1 MDKSLLVSYIES
13 GLSIYSIGK
22 RVNKSYSAIRYWLIK
37 YNLKTKHKS
46 FKNGYHGD
54 TTNEFEV
61 VLCSSCGV
69 EITSD
74 NGYKRKGRKRKIFHR
89 ECKKCISDKTKLKR
103 KKSKEKAI
111 EYKGGSCDYC
121 GYNKNSA
128 SLEFHHLNPLEK
140 DEHPSK
146 MIGKDWENLKKEIDK
161 CILLCSNCHREEHQ
175 KIDDRISL
183 ENNFKDFQLSNFSSN
198 ILTGKNTGKMS
209 CYMCDIVLT
218 EENLVSKKHTPL
230 CKSCN
235 SKRTVNRIKT
245 NKIKAVEYMGG
256 KCSHCGYNKCLRALE
271 FHHLDPSK
279 KSEDYDK
286 NFTTWGV
293 ERQKEELKN
302 CILLC
307 SNCHREVHNSEPS

>member
-1 MDKSLLVSYIES
+1 MDKDLLEFYVNQGLSLRKISKLTNRVTSVVSY
-13 GLSIYSIGK
+13 
-22 RVNKSYSAIRYWLIK
+22 WLKK
-37 YNLKTKHKS
+37 YNLKTNYKS
-46 FKNGYHGD
+46 FSKNNKNKVEY
-54 TTNEFEV
+54 F
-61 VLCSSCGV
+61 CSTCNIKLNK
-69 EITSD
+69 E
-74 NGYKRKGRKRKIFHR
+74 NGALRTDRKGEKFYPN
-89 ECKKCISDKTKLKR
+89 CKKCSAVILKEKR
-103 KKSKEKAI
+103 KKQKQKFV
-111 EYKGGSCDYC
+111 EYKGKCCANC
-121 GYNKNSA
+121 GYDKNA
-128 SLEFHHLNPLEK
+128 KALELHHLDPTVKQYNP
-140 DEHPSK
+140 S
-146 MIGKDWENLKKEIDK
+146 NLSNVSLDKAKKEIDK